1 MKNYSI
7 RQAVPAGV
15 TFEGGSS
22 TLPAGQEFHGGSS
35 TLPAGQE
42 FHNDPGPLPTGWVGP
57 KAIVVDGSK
66 EPKGKGEEGEAPG
79 TPGAGAAFL
88 TGS

>member
-42 FHNDPGPLPTGWVGP
+42 FHGGSSTLPAGQEFH
-57 KAIVVDGSK
+57 GSENPEKK
-66 EPKGKGEEGEAPG
+66 EEEGEVPG
-79 TPGAGAAFL
+79 IPGAGAAFL